1 MLNNHAFFELKDLDL
16 VITNKIIARL
26 NMPAFAA
33 ALTLLFAGCSATSDD
48 SSSNELQWADTK
60 TVQTQLRAGELTST
74 QLVEYYLGQINA
86 NNRSGHDIRAILQ
99 VNPDALEQARQLDEE
114 RQRGELRGPMHGLPV
129 VLKANIATRDQLET
143 TAGATVMKGFVTR
156 KDAALVTQLRDAGA
170 IILGKANLS
179 EWANFRGEDS
189 ISGWSGLG
197 GQTRNPYV
205 LTHNPC
211 GSSSGSGAAVA
222 ADFSLLAIG
231 TETDGSIMCPASVN
245 GVVGVKATRDA
256 VSGYGIIPIAAA
268 QDIAGPMTR
277 HVFGAAVLL
286 DAMATV
292 EAKSRYG
299 TSLAESATQNFDGE
313 SVVVVRA
320 YDDQFNGVKTMTDN
334 VVATL
339 ESQGVKVIE
348 VNEWSLP
355 DELYASEFEVMLYE
369 FKRDL
374 NAWLTEFDAPAANM
388 QAVIDFNDANAD
400 AELALFGQ
408 EYFEQAV
415 NIDLADTAESY
426 HMALFNGRRLAE
438 AHLDRYLKEQ
448 GASAILMPSYGPA
461 WPTSPTEGDGFS
473 FGTSTAA
480 AVSGYPSITLPL
492 GQEGP
497 LPLGLSVVGLPWSEA
512 ELFSLAAMLE
522 TQLGG
527 FNPPQF
533 LPSIEAGDRQVE

>member
-1 MLNNHAFFELKDLDL
+1 MQLRSGELSSVDLVQHYLDQIAANNH
-16 VITNKIIARL
+16 
-26 NMPAFAA
+26 
-33 ALTLLFAGCSATSDD
+33 
-48 SSSNELQWADTK
+48 Q
-60 TVQTQLRAGELTST
+60 
-74 QLVEYYLGQINA
+74 
-86 NNRSGHDIRAILQ
+86 GHDIRAIIE
-99 VNPDALEQARQLDEE
+99 VNPEALELARQSDKE
-114 RQRGELRGPMHGLPV
+114 RQRGQVRGPLHGLPV
-129 VLKANIATRDQLET
+129 VLKANIATNDDMAT
-143 TAGATVMKGFVTR
+143 TAGASVMNGFITT

-179 EWANFRGEDS
+179 EWANFRGQNS
-189 ISGWSGLG
+189 VSGWSGLG

-211 GSSSGSGAAVA
+211 GSSAGSGAAVA
-222 ADFSLLAIG
+222 ADFSLLAVG

-245 GVVGVKATRDA
+245 GVVGVKATRGA

-277 HVFGAAVLL
+277 HVFGSALLL
-286 DAMATV
+286 DAMATI

-299 TSLAESATQNFDGE
+299 KSLAEATQQRFTGE

-320 YDDQFNGVKTMTDN
+320 YDDQFNGVKAMTDN
-334 VVATL
+334 LVRAL
-339 ESQGVKVIE
+339 ETKGIRVIE
-348 VNEWSLP
+348 VDEWNLP
-355 DELYASEFEVMLYE
+355 DELYASEFEVLLYE

-374 NAWLTEFDAPAANM
+374 TSWLAEFKAPAADM
-388 QAVIDFNDANAD
+388 QAVIDYNNANAES
-400 AELALFGQ
+400 ELALFGQ

-415 NIDLADTAESY
+415 AIDLEDAAKSY
-426 HMALFNGRRLAE
+426 NDALFTSRRLAE
-438 AHLDRYLKEQ
+438 VHLNRYLKEQ

-461 WPTSPTEGDGFS
+461 WPTPPQEGAGFS

-512 ELFSLAAMLE
+512 SLFSLAAMLE
-522 TQLGG
+522 AELGG
-527 FNPPQF
+527 FRAPQF
-533 LPSIEAGDRQVE
+533 LLNLEATN

>member
-1 MLNNHAFFELKDLDL
+1 ML
-16 VITNKIIARL
+16 ITKNLLARL
-26 NMPAFAA
+26 QMPAFAA
-33 ALTLLFAGCSATSDD
+33 ALSLVLAGCSTTSGDP
-48 SSSNELQWADTK
+48 SPTELQWADTK
-60 TVQTQLRAGELTST
+60 SVQAKLRDGKLTST
-74 QLVEYYLGQINA
+74 QLVEYYLEQIAA
-86 NNRSGHDIRAILQ
+86 NNQNGHDIRAILQ

-114 RQRGELRGPMHGLPV
+114 RQRGQVRGPMHGLPV

-143 TAGATVMKGFVTR
+143 TAGATVMKGFITS

-179 EWANFRGEDS
+179 EWANFRGENS

-245 GVVGVKATRDA
+245 GVVGVKATRGA

-299 TSLAESATQNFDGE
+299 TSLAKSATQAFDGE
-313 SVVVVRA
+313 AVVVVRA
-320 YDDQFNGVKTMTDN
+320 YDDQFNGIKAMTDS
-334 VVATL
+334 VVAAL
-339 ESQGVKVIE
+339 ENQGVKVIE

-355 DELYASEFEVMLYE
+355 DQLYASEFEVLLYE

-374 NAWLTEFDAPAANM
+374 NNWLAEFGAPAADM
-388 QAVIDFNDANAD
+388 QVVIDYNNANAD

-408 EYFEQAV
+408 EYFEQAMS
-415 NIDLADTAESY
+415 IDLADAAESY

-448 GASAILMPSYGPA
+448 DASAILMPSYGPA
-461 WPTSPTEGDGFS
+461 WPTPPTEGEGFS

-497 LPLGLSVVGLPWSEA
+497 LPLGLSLVGLPWSEGQ
-512 ELFSLAAMLE
+512 LFSLAAMLE

-527 FNPPQF
+527 FKPPQF
-533 LPSIEAGDRQVE
+533 LPALETGATAE

>member
-1 MLNNHAFFELKDLDL
+1 MLNNHVILSLKDLAL
-16 VITNKIIARL
+16 INTKNMRARL
-26 NMPAFAA
+26 NIPAFAA
-33 ALTLLFAGCSATSDD
+33 ALTLVLAGCSTTQGD
-48 SSSNELQWADTK
+48 SSGDLQWADTK

-74 QLVEYYLGQINA
+74 QLVEYYLDQIDA
-86 NNRSGHDIRAILQ
+86 NNRSGHEIRAILQ

-114 RQRGELRGPMHGLPV
+114 RQQGQIRGPMHGLPV
-129 VLKANIATRDQLET
+129 VLKANIATKDQLET
-143 TAGATVMKGFVTR
+143 TAGASVMKGFITS
-156 KDAALVTQLRDAGA
+156 KDATLVTQLRDAGA

-197 GQTRNPYV
+197 GQTRNPHV

-245 GVVGVKATRDA
+245 GVVGVKATRGA
-256 VSGYGIIPIAAA
+256 VSGYGIIPIASA

-286 DAMATV
+286 DAITTA

-299 TSLAESATQNFDGE
+299 APLAESATQNFNGE

-320 YDDQFNGVKTMTDN
+320 YDDQFDGVKAMTDS
-334 VVATL
+334 VVAVL
-339 ESQGVKVIE
+339 ESRGVEVIE
-348 VNEWSLP
+348 VDEWSLP
-355 DELYASEFEVMLYE
+355 DELYANEFEVLLYE
-369 FKRDL
+369 FKREL
-374 NAWLTEFDAPAANM
+374 NAWLDEFGAPAADM
-388 QAVIDFNDANAD
+388 QQVIDYNEANAD
-400 AELALFGQ
+400 SELTLFGQ

-426 HMALFNGRRLAE
+426 HMALFNSRRLAE

-461 WPTSPTEGDGFS
+461 WPTPPNEGDGFS
-473 FGTSTAA
+473 FGTSAAA

-492 GQEGP
+492 GHEGP

-512 ELFSLAAMLE
+512 ELFSLTAMLE
-522 TQLGG
+522 AQLGG

-533 LPSIEAGDRQVE
+533 LPALENDATTE

>member
-1 MLNNHAFFELKDLDL
+1 MISSQKILTSLKR
-16 VITNKIIARL
+16 VPFTV
-26 NMPAFAA
+26 
-33 ALTLLFAGCSATSDD
+33 ALIFIVAGCSAKPTDVTAKK
-48 SSSNELQWADTK
+48 LQWADTA
-60 TVQTQLRAGELTST
+60 TVQMQLNSGELTSVE
-74 QLVEYYLGQINA
+74 LVQYYLDQIAA
-86 NNRSGHDIRAILQ
+86 NNHKGHDIRAIIE
-99 VNPDALEQARQLDEE
+99 VNPAALDRAQELDEE
-114 RQRGELRGPMHGLPV
+114 RKGGYIRSPLHGLPV
-129 VLKANIATRDQLET
+129 VLKANIATNDEMAT
-143 TAGATVMKGFVTR
+143 TAGATVMKDFITT

-179 EWANFRGEDS
+179 EWANFRGQNS
-189 ISGWSGLG
+189 ISGWSGIG

-211 GSSSGSGAAVA
+211 GSSAGSGAAVA

-245 GVVGVKATRDA
+245 GVVGVKATRGA

-286 DAMATV
+286 DAMTTV

-299 TSLAESATQNFDGE
+299 ELLADAAKQNFSGE

-320 YDDQFNGVKTMTDN
+320 YDEQFEGVKVMTDN
-334 VVATL
+334 LVRTL
-339 ESQGVKVIE
+339 KSKGVEVIE

-355 DELYASEFEVMLYE
+355 DELYANEFEVLLYE

-374 NAWLTEFDAPAANM
+374 NNWLAEFNAPATDM
-388 QAVIDFNDANAD
+388 QAVIDYNLANAD
-400 AELALFGQ
+400 TELALFGQ
-408 EYFEQAV
+408 EYFDQAV
-415 NIDLADTAESY
+415 NINLDDAAKSY
-426 HMALFNGRRLAE
+426 NEALFNSRRLAE
-438 AHLDRYLKEQ
+438 AHLNRYLKEQ
-448 GASAILMPSYGPA
+448 GVSAILMPSYGPA
-461 WPTSPTEGDGFS
+461 WPTPPQEGVGFS

-492 GQEGP
+492 GNEGS

-512 ELFSLAAMLE
+512 SLFSLAAMLE
-522 TQLGG
+522 AELGG
-527 FNPPQF
+527 FRPPKF
-533 LPSIEAGDRQVE
+533 LPSLEAGVTAD